1 MGDENL
7 DVRQAITG
15 VAAGR
20 LVDPTDAL
28 AYLDESKFRAADG
41 SVDRYAIADEITILL
56 QGKPY
61 LAARDEV
68 PQATAA
74 EWQAM
79 TPGQRKQASAE
90 GRLDQLLGPSQRTQ
104 TRQDAIGSQS
114 AALRRDGITQATA
127 AEVSAMTAEQRVQ
140 ARLDGR
146 LLQYLNTPT
155 KSHG

>member
-1 MGDENL
+1 MADENL
-7 DVRQAITG
+7 DVRQAIAG

-20 LVDPTDAL
+20 LVDATDAL

-56 QGKPY
+56 QDKPY
-61 LAARDEV
+61 LAARDDA

-79 TPGQRKQASAE
+79 TPNQRKQASAE
-90 GRLDQLLGPSQRTQ
+90 GRLDQLLGPAQHRETP
-104 TRQDAIGSQS
+104 QDAIGRQT

-127 AEVSAMTAEQRVQ
+127 AEVKAMTPEQRVHAQ
-140 ARLDGR
+140 RQGR
-146 LLQYLNTPT
+146 LLQYLNTPN
-155 KSHG
+155 KER